1 MLALRLRDDREAG
14 DGRAACVD
22 GPPSPECPRAAESVR
37 PLLEA
42 QDPVVAALTLTLA
55 AARTPEA
62 PDALAAPPGGGGDR
76 PPGPA
81 PRRDRRAGA
90 GRPLT
95 KIAGPRPGWPL
106 ADDRLRRWLKA
117 LSACV
122 LDVELRPQ
130 SGRPGDRVAVTV
142 RANNP
147 ADVSAMRV
155 AVVGYGFEESLAR
168 RGAEWT
174 AETTVPYEAGPGE
187 YMLDVYAVDAA
198 GNRLG
203 TARSTFRVLN

>member
-1 MLALRLRDDREAG
+1 
-14 DGRAACVD
+14 
-22 GPPSPECPRAAESVR
+22 
-37 PLLEA
+37 
-42 QDPVVAALTLTLA
+42 
-55 AARTPEA
+55 
-62 PDALAAPPGGGGDR
+62 
-76 PPGPA
+76 
-81 PRRDRRAGA
+81 
-90 GRPLT
+90 
-95 KIAGPRPGWPL
+95 
-106 ADDRLRRWLKA
+106 
-117 LSACV
+117 
-122 LDVELRPQ
+122 
-130 SGRPGDRVAVTV
+130 VAVTV